1 MGEEESWMNEMAWI
15 DLVRKHIPNAT
26 EDECVCIL
34 WNLTC
39 FPLCGVKMVEAQI
52 VELAKERKETAE

>member
-1 MGEEESWMNEMAWI
+1 MSEMTWV

-26 EDECVCIL
+26 GEECNYIL

-39 FPLCGVKMVEAQI
+39 FPLCSAEMVEAQI
-52 VELAKERKETAE
+52 VELAKERGQAVERTG

>member
-1 MGEEESWMNEMAWI
+1 MNEMAWI